1 MCTWV
6 RVEVVVGNMTV
17 DKVVD
22 NTWSQVVG
30 STRMGGEQVVDV
42 EVAWSQV
49 VVPTRV
55 GGEQVVDV
63 EVVDNTLVQMVDGD
77 LGVVSWVTR
86 TMMWVAR
93 EMVWVAR
100 TYR

>member
-42 EVAWSQV
+42 EV
-49 VVPTRV
+49 
-55 GGEQVVDV
+55 
-63 EVVDNTLVQMVDGD
+63 VDNTLVQMVDGD

-93 EMVWVAR
+93 EMVWVTREMVWVAR